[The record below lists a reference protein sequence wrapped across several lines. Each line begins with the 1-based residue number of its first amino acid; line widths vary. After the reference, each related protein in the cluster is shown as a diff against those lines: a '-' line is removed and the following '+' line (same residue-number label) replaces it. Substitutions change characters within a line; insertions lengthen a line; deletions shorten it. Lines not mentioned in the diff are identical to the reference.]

1 MPYLERKVATRR
13 TPFIALLMGVVLLS
27 AGLLATAVSVAQER
41 QQDRTLQHDA
51 AQVALA
57 FTSYFERARSLDLP
71 LAQSPAFRPPDGG
84 KVDNAQANRALVYLE
99 RLYPGAIGEACLI
112 NDQGH
117 ELARVTKGV
126 AAPVAEL
133 STAEAQNPFFAR
145 TLALDEGQVYQATPY
160 VSVDTGTWV
169 ISNSTWIHQPDGSKL
184 IVHFEVGLASFRPY
198 LTAGSDSR
206 HVAVVDRSSGR
217 TVLTDD
223 TDLPPTTARALFP
236 RFLGAAA
243 LRFGGPLPAAI
254 QVGGHPLA
262 TGGVTRTAGNANHW
276 VIVEESTERVSFIP
290 PWAGGLATAVGI
302 GLILLLLIV
311 LRRQQNTLRMA
322 ARLDHLTGLA
332 NRKALEEALDDAVD
346 TAIHPGGDRVA
357 VLMLDLDGFKQ
368 INDTLGHDKGDLV
381 LQEIGRRLHA
391 NTFEYDTTARLGG
404 DEFAVVLRQLR
415 DADDVAAVAHRLRE
429 ALVRPIDVDGV
440 ARFIGVSIGAAV
452 YREHGQ
458 SSAELLRAAD
468 AAMYHAKRGRE
479 GVRVYDAGTAAGANA
494 SGLAAQLL
502 LAIEND
508 QIGLAYQPEYALE
521 TGLVVGVE
529 ALARWRSGDTH
540 IPPSDFIPLAEQ
552 TGLIRQLTHLTL
564 RKALDEARV
573 WHDAGVGVPV
583 SVNLSAQLVTDR
595 SLQADVSAMLAERGL
610 RGESLVL
617 EITET
622 TIINDLDVAVDVL
635 QGLREMGVRIELDD
649 FGSGYASFKALHQLP
664 LDGVKVDRD
673 LVNDFDTGGNSL
685 LAATI
690 EIGRRLGLKVV
701 AEGIESEAGLELV
714 RRLGADT
721 GQGYHLARP
730 TTPEAVCAMLGVDPH
745 VTAPVVRQQPAASIR
760 A

>member
-1 MPYLERKVATRR
+1 MRR
-13 TPFIALLMGVVLLS
+13 TPFVALLVGVVLLS
-27 AGLLATAVSVAQER
+27 VGLLAMAGSIAQER
-41 QQDRTLQHDA
+41 QQARTLQRDA
-51 AQVALA
+51 AQVASA
-57 FTSYFERARSLDLP
+57 FTSYFERARSLDLL

-84 KVDNAQANRALVYLE
+84 KVDNAQANRALSYLE

-117 ELARVTKGV
+117 ELARVTENV

-133 STAEAQNPFFAR
+133 STAEAQNPFFAP
-145 TLALDEGQVYQATPY
+145 TLALDLGQVYQAAPY
-160 VSVDTGTWV
+160 VSVDTKTWV
-169 ISNSTWIHQPDGSKL
+169 ISNSTWIRQADGSRL
-184 IVHFEVGLASFRPY
+184 IVHFEVALASFRQY
-198 LTAGSDSR
+198 LTRSSPSH
-206 HVAVVDRSSGR
+206 HVSVVDRAARR
-217 TVLTDD
+217 TVLADD
-223 TDLPPTTARALFP
+223 TDLPPATVLTGLRQFP
-236 RFLGAAA
+236 SSPAMGP
-243 LRFGGPLPAAI
+243 GGTRPATIQIEGQPVAI
-254 QVGGHPLA
+254 AGVG
-262 TGGVTRTAGNANHW
+262 RTPGNANDW
-276 VIVEESTERVSFIP
+276 VIVERSTARESFIP
-290 PWAGGLATAVGI
+290 VWVGGVATMVGI
-302 GLILLLLIV
+302 GLVVLFLIV

-346 TAIHPGGDRVA
+346 AAVHPGGDRVA

-391 NTFEYDTTARLGG
+391 NTFEYDTAARLGG

-468 AAMYHAKRGRE
+468 AAMYHAKRARE

-494 SGLAAQLL
+494 SWRAAELL
-502 LAIEND
+502 VAIEND
-508 QIGLAYQPEYALE
+508 QIELAYQPEYALE
-521 TGLVVGVE
+521 SGLIVGVE
-529 ALARWRSGDTH
+529 VLARWSSGETQ
-540 IPPSDFIPLAEQ
+540 IPPSEFIPLAEQ

-573 WHDAGVGVPV
+573 WHESGVVVPV

-622 TIINDLDVAVDVL
+622 TIINDPDVAVDVL
-635 QGLREMGVRIELDD
+635 QGLRGTGVRIELDD
-649 FGSGYASFKALHQLP
+649 FGSGYASFKALHELP
-664 LDGVKVDRD
+664 LDGVKIDRD
-673 LVNDFDTGGNSL
+673 LVNDFDTGGQSL

-690 EIGRRLGLKVV
+690 DIGRRLGLKVI
-701 AEGIESEAGLELV
+701 AEGIENEAGLELV

-721 GQGYHLARP
+721 AQGYHLARP
-730 TTPEAVCAMLGVDPH
+730 TTAEAVRVLLGVEAH
-745 VTAPVVRQQPAASIR
+745 VTTPVVPS
-760 A
+760 

>member
-1 MPYLERKVATRR
+1 MRR
-13 TPFIALLMGVVLLS
+13 TPFVALLVGVVLLS
-27 AGLLATAVSVAQER
+27 VGLLAMAGSVAQER
-41 QQDRTLQHDA
+41 QQARTLQRDA
-51 AQVALA
+51 AQVASA
-57 FTSYFERARSLDLP
+57 FTSYFERARSLDLL

-84 KVDNAQANRALVYLE
+84 KVDNAQANRALSYLE

-117 ELARVTKGV
+117 ELARVTENV

-133 STAEAQNPFFAR
+133 STAEAQNPFFAP
-145 TLALDEGQVYQATPY
+145 TLALDLGQVYQAAPY
-160 VSVDTGTWV
+160 VSVDTKTWV
-169 ISNSTWIHQPDGSKL
+169 ISNSTWIRQADGSRL
-184 IVHFEVGLASFRPY
+184 IVHFEVALASFRQY
-198 LTAGSDSR
+198 LTTSSPSH
-206 HVAVVDRSSGR
+206 HVSVVDRVARR
-217 TVLTDD
+217 TILTDD
-223 TDLPPTTARALFP
+223 TDLPPTTVLAGLRQFP
-236 RFLGAAA
+236 SSPAIGP
-243 LRFGGPLPAAI
+243 GGTRPATI
-254 QVGGHPLA
+254 QIEGHPVA
-262 TGGVTRTAGNANHW
+262 IGGVGRTPGNANDW
-276 VIVEESTERVSFIP
+276 VIVERSTARESFIP
-290 PWAGGLATAVGI
+290 VWVGGVATMVGI
-302 GLILLLLIV
+302 GLVVLFLIV

-346 TAIHPGGDRVA
+346 TAVHPGGDRVA
-357 VLMLDLDGFKQ
+357 ALMLDLDGFKQ

-391 NTFEYDTTARLGG
+391 NTFEYDTAARLGG

-468 AAMYHAKRGRE
+468 AAMYHAKRARE
-479 GVRVYDAGTAAGANA
+479 GVRVYDAGTAVGANA
-494 SGLAAQLL
+494 SWRAAELL
-502 LAIEND
+502 VAIEND
-508 QIGLAYQPEYALE
+508 QIELAYQPEYALE
-521 TGLVVGVE
+521 SGLIVGVE
-529 ALARWRSGDTH
+529 VLARWRSGETQ
-540 IPPSDFIPLAEQ
+540 IPPSEFIPLAEQ

-573 WHDAGVGVPV
+573 WHEAGVGVPV

-595 SLQADVSAMLAERGL
+595 SLQADVSALLAQRGL

-622 TIINDLDVAVDVL
+622 TIINDPEVAVDVL
-635 QGLREMGVRIELDD
+635 QGLRGIGVRIELDD
-649 FGSGYASFKALHQLP
+649 FGSGYASFKALHELP
-664 LDGVKVDRD
+664 LDGVKIDRD
-673 LVNDFDTGGNSL
+673 LVNDFDTGGQSL

-690 EIGRRLGLKVV
+690 DIGRRLGLKVI
-701 AEGIESEAGLELV
+701 AEGIENEAGLELV

-721 GQGYHLARP
+721 AQGYHLARP
-730 TTPEAVCAMLGVDPH
+730 TTAEAVRALLGVETH
-745 VTAPVVRQQPAASIR
+745 VTTPVVPS
-760 A
+760 

>member
-1 MPYLERKVATRR
+1 M
-13 TPFIALLMGVVLLS
+13 
-27 AGLLATAVSVAQER
+27 
-41 QQDRTLQHDA
+41 
-51 AQVALA
+51 
-57 FTSYFERARSLDLP
+57 
-71 LAQSPAFRPPDGG
+71 
-84 KVDNAQANRALVYLE
+84 
-99 RLYPGAIGEACLI
+99 
-112 NDQGH
+112 
-117 ELARVTKGV
+117 
-126 AAPVAEL
+126 
-133 STAEAQNPFFAR
+133 
-145 TLALDEGQVYQATPY
+145 
-160 VSVDTGTWV
+160 
-169 ISNSTWIHQPDGSKL
+169 
-184 IVHFEVGLASFRPY
+184 
-198 LTAGSDSR
+198 
-206 HVAVVDRSSGR
+206 
-217 TVLTDD
+217 
-223 TDLPPTTARALFP
+223 
-236 RFLGAAA
+236 
-243 LRFGGPLPAAI
+243 
-254 QVGGHPLA
+254 
-262 TGGVTRTAGNANHW
+262 
-276 VIVEESTERVSFIP
+276 
-290 PWAGGLATAVGI
+290 
-302 GLILLLLIV
+302 
-311 LRRQQNTLRMA
+311 
-322 ARLDHLTGLA
+322 
-332 NRKALEEALDDAVD
+332 
-346 TAIHPGGDRVA
+346 A

-502 LAIEND
+502 LAIEHD

-649 FGSGYASFKALHQLP
+649 FGSGYASFKALHELP

-673 LVNDFDTGGNSL
+673 LVNDYDTGGNSL

-690 EIGRRLGLKVV
+690 DIGRRLGLKVV

-730 TTPEAVCAMLGVDPH
+730 TTPEAVRAMLGVDPH
-745 VTAPVVRQQPAASIR
+745 VTAPVVRRQPAASIR

>member
-1 MPYLERKVATRR
+1 MRR
-13 TPFIALLMGVVLLS
+13 TPFIALLVGVVLLS
-27 AGLLATAVSVAQER
+27 AGLLAMAGSVAQER
-41 QQDRTLQHDA
+41 QQARTLQRDA
-51 AQVALA
+51 AQVASA
-57 FTSYFERARSLDLP
+57 FTSYFERARSLDLL

-84 KVDNAQANRALVYLE
+84 KVDNAQANGALSYLE

-112 NDQGH
+112 NDQGR
-117 ELARVTKGV
+117 ELARVTQNV

-133 STAEAQNPFFAR
+133 SSAEAQNPFFAP
-145 TLALDEGQVYQATPY
+145 TLALDLGQVYQAAPY

-169 ISNSTWIHQPDGSKL
+169 ISNSTWIRQADGSRL
-184 IVHFEVGLASFRPY
+184 IVHFEVALASFRQY
-198 LTAGSDSR
+198 LTTSSTSH
-206 HVAVVDRSSGR
+206 HVSVVDRAARR
-217 TVLTDD
+217 TVLSDD
-223 TDLPPTTARALFP
+223 TDLPPTTVLAGLRQFP
-236 RFLGAAA
+236 STPAIGLG
-243 LRFGGPLPAAI
+243 GTKPATI
-254 QVGGHPLA
+254 QLEGHPVA
-262 TGGVTRTAGNANHW
+262 IGGVERTPGNANDW
-276 VIVEESTERVSFIP
+276 VIVERSTARESFIP
-290 PWAGGLATAVGI
+290 LWVGGVATIVGI
-302 GLILLLLIV
+302 GLVVLFLII

-322 ARLDHLTGLA
+322 ARLDHLTGLP
-332 NRKALEEALDDAVD
+332 NRKALEEVLDDAVD
-346 TAIHPGGDRVA
+346 TADHLGGDRIA

-391 NTFEYDTTARLGG
+391 NTFEYDTAARLGG

-479 GVRVYDAGTAAGANA
+479 GVRVYDAGTAAGATA
-494 SGLAAQLL
+494 SGRAAELL

-521 TGLVVGVE
+521 TGLIVGVE

-540 IPPSDFIPLAEQ
+540 IPPSEFIPLAEQ

-595 SLQADVSAMLAERGL
+595 SLQADVSAMLAERQL

-622 TIINDLDVAVDVL
+622 TIINDSDVAVDVL
-635 QGLREMGVRIELDD
+635 QGLRGMGVRIELDD
-649 FGSGYASFKALHQLP
+649 FGSGYASFKALHELP
-664 LDGVKVDRD
+664 LDGVKIDRD
-673 LVNDFDTGGNSL
+673 LVNDFDTGGHNL

-690 EIGRRLGLKVV
+690 DIGRRLGLKVV
-701 AEGIESEAGLELV
+701 AEGIENEAGLELV

-721 GQGYHLARP
+721 AQGYHLARP
-730 TTPEAVCAMLGVDPH
+730 TTPEAVRVLLGVDRR
-745 VTAPVVRQQPAASIR
+745 VTTPVVPCPAAAASTSD
-760 A
+760 

>member
-1 MPYLERKVATRR
+1 MRR
-13 TPFIALLMGVVLLS
+13 TPFIALLVGVVLLS
-27 AGLLATAVSVAQER
+27 AGLLAMAGSVAQER
-41 QQDRTLQHDA
+41 QQDRTLQRDA
-51 AQVALA
+51 AQVASA
-57 FTSYFERARSLDLP
+57 FTSYFERARSLDLL

-84 KVDNAQANRALVYLE
+84 KVDNAQANRALVYLQ
-99 RLYPGAIGEACLI
+99 RLYPGTIGEACLI
-112 NDQGH
+112 NDKGH
-117 ELARVTKGV
+117 ELARVTEG
-126 AAPVAEL
+126 AASPVAEL
-133 STAEAQNPFFAR
+133 STAEAQNPFFAP
-145 TLALDEGQVYQATPY
+145 TLALDLGQVYQAAPY
-160 VSVDTGTWV
+160 VSPDTGTWV
-169 ISNSTWIHQPDGSKL
+169 ISNSTWIRQADGSQL
-184 IVHFEVGLASFRPY
+184 IVHFEVAFASFRQY
-198 LTAGSDSR
+198 LTTSSASH
-206 HVAVVDRSSGR
+206 HVAVVDRSAGR

-223 TDLPPTTARALFP
+223 TDLPPTTAKARFP
-236 RFLGAAA
+236 HFLGAAA
-243 LRFGGPLPAAI
+243 LRSGGTRPATI
-254 QVGGHPLA
+254 EVGGHPLA
-262 TGGVTRTAGNANHW
+262 TGGVTRAAGNANDW
-276 VIVEESTERVSFIP
+276 VIVERSTDRGSFIP
-290 PWAGGLATAVGI
+290 PWAGGVATSVGI
-302 GLILLLLIV
+302 ALILLFLIV

-332 NRKALEEALDDAVD
+332 NRKALEEALHDAVD
-346 TAIHPGGDRVA
+346 TAVNPGGDRVA

-391 NTFEYDTTARLGG
+391 NTFEYDTAARLGG

-494 SGLAAQLL
+494 SGLAAELL

-521 TGLVVGVE
+521 TGLIVGVE
-529 ALARWRSGDTH
+529 ALARWRSGETQ

-583 SVNLSAQLVTDR
+583 SVNLAAQLATDR

-622 TIINDLDVAVDVL
+622 TIINDLDAAVDVL
-635 QGLREMGVRIELDD
+635 QGLRGMGVRIELDD
-649 FGSGYASFKALHQLP
+649 FGSGYASFKALHELP
-664 LDGVKVDRD
+664 LDGVKIDRD
-673 LVNDFDTGGNSL
+673 LVNDFETGGNSL

-690 EIGRRLGLKVV
+690 DIGRRLGLKVV
-701 AEGIESEAGLELV
+701 AEGIENEAGLELV

-721 GQGYHLARP
+721 AQGYHLARP
-730 TTPEAVCAMLGVDPH
+730 TTPEAVRALLGVVPP
-745 VTAPVVRQQPAASIR
+745 VSTPGVPYQPTASQPAASSR
-760 A
+760 D

>member
-1 MPYLERKVATRR
+1 MRR
-13 TPFIALLMGVVLLS
+13 TPFVALLVGVVLLS
-27 AGLLATAVSVAQER
+27 AGLLAMAGSLAQER
-41 QQDRTLQHDA
+41 QQARTLQRDA
-51 AQVALA
+51 AQVASA
-57 FTSYFERARSLDLP
+57 FTSYFERARSLDLL
-71 LAQSPAFRPPDGG
+71 LAQSPAFRPPGGG
-84 KVDNAQANRALVYLE
+84 KVDNAQANRALAFLE
-99 RLYPGAIGEACLI
+99 HLYPGAIGEACLI

-117 ELARVTKGV
+117 ELARVTESV

-133 STAEAQNPFFAR
+133 STAEAQNPFFAP
-145 TLALDEGQVYQATPY
+145 TLALDLGQVYQAAPY

-169 ISNSTWIHQPDGSKL
+169 ISNSTWIRQADGSRL
-184 IVHFEVGLASFRPY
+184 IVHFEVALASFRPY
-198 LTAGSDSR
+198 LTTSSSSH
-206 HVAVVDRSSGR
+206 HVSVVDRGARR

-223 TDLPPTTARALFP
+223 TDLPHGTPLAGLTKFP
-236 RFLGAAA
+236 S
-243 LRFGGPLPAAI
+243 GPAIGSQGTRPATI
-254 QVGGHPLA
+254 QLEGHPVA
-262 TGGVTRTAGNANHW
+262 IGGVERAPGNANNW
-276 VIVEESTERVSFIP
+276 VIVERSTERESFIP
-290 PWAGGLATAVGI
+290 TWTGGVATAVGI
-302 GLILLLLIV
+302 GLIVLFLIV

-322 ARLDHLTGLA
+322 ARLDHLTGMA

-346 TAIHPGGDRVA
+346 TAVHPGGDRVA

-381 LQEIGRRLHA
+381 LKEIGRRLHA
-391 NTFEYDTTARLGG
+391 NTFEYDTAARLGG

-452 YREHGQ
+452 YREHGR

-479 GVRVYDAGTAAGANA
+479 GVRVYDAGTAAGASA
-494 SGLAAQLL
+494 SGLAADLL
-502 LAIEND
+502 LAIESD

-521 TGLVVGVE
+521 TGLIVGVE
-529 ALARWRSGDTH
+529 ALARWRSGEPH
-540 IPPSDFIPLAEQ
+540 IPPSDFIPLAER

-573 WHDAGVGVPV
+573 WRDAGVGVPV

-595 SLQADVSAMLAERGL
+595 SLPAEVSAMLAERGL

-622 TIINDLDVAVDVL
+622 TIIDDLDVAVDVL
-635 QGLREMGVRIELDD
+635 QGLRAMGVRIELDD
-649 FGSGYASFKALHQLP
+649 FGSGYASFKALHELP
-664 LDGVKVDRD
+664 LDGVKIDRD
-673 LVNDFDTGGNSL
+673 LVNDFGTGGNSL

-690 EIGRRLGLKVV
+690 DIGRRLGLKVV
-701 AEGIESEAGLELV
+701 AEGIESEVGLELV
-714 RRLGADT
+714 RQLGADT
-721 GQGYHLARP
+721 AQGYHLARP
-730 TTPEAVCAMLGVDPH
+730 ATSEDVRVLLGVETH
-745 VTAPVVRQQPAASIR
+745 AATPVVPGQVGASSR
-760 A
+760 D